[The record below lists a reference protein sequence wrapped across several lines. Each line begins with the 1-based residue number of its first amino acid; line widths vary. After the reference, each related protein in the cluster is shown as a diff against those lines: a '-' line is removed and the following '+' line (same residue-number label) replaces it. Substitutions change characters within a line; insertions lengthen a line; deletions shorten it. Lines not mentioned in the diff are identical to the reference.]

1 MARTELN
8 AKLEQIRAVRREVL
22 DLLQDAPDADA
33 ALATPELRL
42 WRNLGIVLLRF
53 GDHMREHGNQIAGAR
68 QATGVGLSDVQRK
81 LAEAEKAWG
90 DLLGAVVGLTDADL
104 DRVPDEG
111 AWTVRETLDHILA
124 AEENYLAGVRAG
136 YAQRAAEPNAR

>member
-68 QATGVGLSDVQRK
+68 QATGAGLSDVQRK

-104 DRVPDEG
+104 DRAPDEG

>member
-8 AKLEQIRAVRREVL
+8 AKLEQIRAVRCEVL

-68 QATGVGLSDVQRK
+68 QATGAGPSDVQRK

-136 YAQRAAEPNAR
+136 YAQRAAEANAR

>member
-8 AKLEQIRAVRREVL
+8 AKLEQIRAVRCEVL

-68 QATGVGLSDVQRK
+68 QATGAGLSDVQRK

-136 YAQRAAEPNAR
+136 YAQRAAEPNAH